1 MAAIAVQCEGSRE
14 RGWSCSVT
22 LREGGLDISNHHLR
36 VWESDLAR
44 LAPGASDPS
53 ALVKAT
59 FRFLLER
66 ESPQMILRTF
76 ELTDIARYFPEYE
89 TTIRKPV
96 PRT

>member
-1 MAAIAVQCEGSRE
+1 MAAIAVQCDGSRE
-14 RGWSCSVT
+14 RGWSCVVK
-22 LREGGLDISNHHLR
+22 LREGGIDISTHHIR
-36 VWESDLAR
+36 VWESDLTR
-44 LAPGASDPS
+44 LAPTASDPS
-53 ALVKAT
+53 ALVKAS

-89 TTIRKPV
+89 TTIRKRV